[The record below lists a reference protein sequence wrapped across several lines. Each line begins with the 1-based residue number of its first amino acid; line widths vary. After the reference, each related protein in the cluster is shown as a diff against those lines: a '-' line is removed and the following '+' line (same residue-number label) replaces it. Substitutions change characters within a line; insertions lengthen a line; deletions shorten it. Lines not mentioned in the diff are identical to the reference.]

1 MEWETRALQ
10 MKEMDGDIRSHVND
24 WHKKITLSLSC
35 LMFFFIGAPLGAIIR
50 KGGLGMPVVVSVLF
64 FVIYFIIDSGAT
76 RVAKSGEMNTILG
89 VWMSTLVLTPVGV
102 FFTYQSNRDSVVF
115 NAELYTRF
123 FRTLL
128 GLRPSRHV
136 APKEVVIEE
145 PDYPRVLD
153 DLQALSAR
161 CADYDERHRLKRAPN
176 YVQLFLDNGSDHEI
190 ALIAEKI
197 EHLTEELSNCK
208 DSPMF
213 GWLDRYPFV
222 SPNAHK
228 APFSRQWLNVLT
240 GVILPVGL
248 FFYFRIWMFRLRL
261 DKDLQLIQQID
272 REVEKRIREHI
283 LIGNEQ

>member
-1 MEWETRALQ
+1 
-10 MKEMDGDIRSHVND
+10 
-24 WHKKITLSLSC
+24 
-35 LMFFFIGAPLGAIIR
+35 
-50 KGGLGMPVVVSVLF
+50 
-64 FVIYFIIDSGAT
+64 
-76 RVAKSGEMNTILG
+76 
-89 VWMSTLVLTPVGV
+89 
-102 FFTYQSNRDSVVF
+102 
-115 NAELYTRF
+115 
-123 FRTLL
+123 
-128 GLRPSRHV
+128 
-136 APKEVVIEE
+136 
-145 PDYPRVLD
+145 VLD
-153 DLQALSAR
+153 ELQALSAR